1 MTEHEEKSGLNFSG
15 KTHFWGVVILVVV
28 VFGLIVDTIKADN
41 DYFYADFARLNK
53 VTEVIHH
60 KYVEDINSEDLVDNA
75 IKGMLEILDPHT
87 SFFKKKEYEELRI
100 HTEGKFGGLGIQI
113 SIREKVLTVVTPIS
127 GTPASRA
134 GIQSGDQI
142 VKINSKSTR
151 GIEIDQAVGILRGD
165 PGSEVSITIIRKGE
179 VKPLEFTIIREIIT
193 IKSVPYSGILD
204 DDIGYIKLVTFSQEA
219 SDEVEKA
226 IELLVKKGIKGLIFD
241 LRRNPGGLLPQAI
254 KVSEKFLNR
263 KSLVVST
270 RGRLRGQNKEFF
282 SYLNPVLPE
291 DIPLVV
297 LVNAA
302 SASASEI
309 VAGAIQD
316 YDRGVVLGDTTFGKG
331 SVQSILALDRNH
343 HLKLTTAFYYT
354 PSGRCINKPVN
365 DIPDNEKEDD
375 TFGADSID
383 NKDSST
389 TADGISD
396 SADTLVEYKTK
407 GGRIVYGG
415 GGIIPDTIVEPPLLN
430 PLVRALFIKDI
441 YFKFTN
447 LEYPKLQKTNMVFDS
462 SFTINK
468 KIMDDFYSFLD
479 SIDFSYESHTK
490 SKFNEFMEWAG
501 LVEDTASDSTANDR
515 PNIMKPE
522 WSENEL
528 KLLSQVTKQVEDI
541 LVTKDKKEF
550 KNCEEDIKKYMRE
563 SFLGRG
569 LGQDNSLVYRTILAR
584 DNQVLAAVD
593 ILSNKKVY
601 KKLLQTNN
609 N

>member
-1 MTEHEEKSGLNFSG
+1 MTEQGEKTGFYFSG
-15 KTHFWGVVILVVV
+15 KTHFWSIVILIVV

-53 VTEVIHH
+53 VTESIHH
-60 KYVEDINSEDLVDNA
+60 KYVEEINSEDLVDNA

-113 SIREKVLTVVTPIS
+113 SIRDKVLTVVTPIS
-127 GTPASRA
+127 GTPASRS

-142 VKINSKSTR
+142 VKINGTSTK
-151 GIEIDQAVGILRGD
+151 GIEIDQAVEKLRGD
-165 PGSEVSITIIRKGE
+165 PGSEVSITIMRKGE
-179 VKPLEFTIIREIIT
+179 AKPLEFTITREIIT
-193 IKSVPYSGILD
+193 IKAVPFNGVLD
-204 DDIGYIKLVTFSQEA
+204 NDIGYIKLVTFSQEA

-226 IELLVKKGIKGLIFD
+226 IESLVKKDIEGLILD

-282 SYLNPVLPE
+282 SYLNPVLPK
-291 DIPLVV
+291 DMPLIV

-316 YDRGVVLGDTTFGKG
+316 YDRGVILGDTTFGKG
-331 SVQSILALDRNH
+331 SVQSIFALDRNH

-354 PSGRCINKPVN
+354 PSGRCINKPIN
-365 DIPDNEKEDD
+365 DIPDNEVGDKPVGDKNQESKDSLAA
-375 TFGADSID
+375 ADSVA
-383 NKDSST
+383 DSV
-389 TADGISD
+389 
-396 SADTLVEYKTK
+396 SALIEYKTK

-415 GGIIPDTIVEPPLLN
+415 GGVIPDTIVEPPVLK

-447 LEYPKLQKTNMVFDS
+447 LEYPKLQRENVVFDS
-462 SFTINK
+462 SFAIDK
-468 KIMDDFYSFLD
+468 RIMDDFYAFLD
-479 SIDFSYESHTK
+479 SIDFNYESHTK
-490 SKFNEFMEWAG
+490 SKFNEFKEWAG
-501 LVEDTASDSTANDR
+501 LSEDTASDSTANG
-515 PNIMKPE
+515 PNIIKPE
-522 WSENEL
+522 WSPKEL
-528 KLLSQVTKQVEDI
+528 ELLTKVTKQVEDI
-541 LVTKDKKEF
+541 LVNKDRSEYE
-550 KNCEEDIKKYMRE
+550 NCEDDIKKYMRE

-584 DNQVLAAVD
+584 DNQVLAAVN
-593 ILSNKKVY
+593 ILSDKRAY
-601 KKLLQTNN
+601 KKLLQAKNN
-609 N
+609 